1 MRAHHIVVLL
11 TCFAAAFAPAASR
24 AEVAAIR
31 VAHQPGLSY
40 LPLMIIEK
48 DGLLQKHARVHALD
62 TLAYES
68 VLVGSATA
76 LNDTLLANATDVV
89 AGAITVMARIA
100 DRASALEIRG
110 MATLN
115 RDSFYLN
122 TNQARINTL
131 RDFSDRDRIAVS
143 AVKLSIHAIVLQMAA
158 EKEFGA
164 GRHEELDRLTVS
176 LPHPEAMAALLASGT
191 EITAHL
197 TTTPFKKAELKDA
210 RIHRILTTDSLLGG
224 SPTGA
229 MLWTTAKFRKDNPKA
244 YAAFLSALDEAMET
258 IRKDPDR
265 SARIYLEMEKAKM
278 ELAFVRELVSDPDD
292 IFTTVPRST
301 FTFVEFL
308 QRTGR
313 LGKRF
318 SGWKDMFFPEIHGQP
333 GS

>member
-1 MRAHHIVVLL
+1 MRARAIALL
-11 TCFAAAFAPAASR
+11 TCLVTAAVPTASR
-24 AEVAAIR
+24 AEVTAIR

-40 LPLMIIEK
+40 RPLMIMEK
-48 DGLLQKHARVHALD
+48 DGLLQKQARTHGLES
-62 TLAYES
+62 LKYES

-76 LNDTLLANATDVV
+76 LNDTLLASATDVV
-89 AGAITVMARIA
+89 AGAITVMARVA

-122 TNQARINTL
+122 TNQARIKTL
-131 RDFSDRDRIAVS
+131 RDFTEQDRIAVS

-158 EKEFGA
+158 EKEFGS

-197 TTTPFKKAELKDA
+197 TTTPFKKAELRDP
-210 RIHRILTTDSLLGG
+210 RIRRILNTDALLGG

-229 MLWTTAKFRKDNPKA
+229 MLWTTGKFRKENPKA
-244 YAAFLSALDEAMET
+244 YAAFLSALDEAMEI
-258 IRKDPDR
+258 IRKEPDR
-265 SARIYLEMEKAKM
+265 AAQIYLEMEKSKM
-278 ELAFVRELVSDPDD
+278 DPAFVRELIGDPDD
-292 IFTTVPRST
+292 IFTTAPRST
-301 FTFVEFL
+301 FAFVEFL

-313 LGKRF
+313 LSKRF
-318 SGWKDMFFPEIHGQP
+318 SGWKDLFFPEIHGQP